1 MQRNVMLNFRILSEL
16 SRVALHSLI
25 SFLQTILYFLQNQ
38 TVKNYTA
45 IKEVLDSFCELSGQK
60 ISGDKSWV
68 FFSSNMETDNRLEL
82 WEILGFRSTPS
93 LGKYLGFPIKH
104 TSTPQEFGFIL
115 DRIQSKLE
123 GWKANLL
130 SFAGRTILTKSVTST
145 IPNYVMQCTALPAK
159 ILQGVDR
166 LSRNFLWGSIKNKKK
181 QFT

>member
-1 MQRNVMLNFRILSEL
+1 MLNFRILSEL
-16 SRVALHSLI
+16 PRVALHSLI

-60 ISGDKSWV
+60 INGDKSWV
-68 FFSSNMETDNRLEL
+68 FFSLNMETDNRSEL

-115 DRIQSKLE
+115 DRIQRKLE

-145 IPNYVMQCTALPAK
+145 IPNYVMQCTTLPAK

-181 QFT
+181 